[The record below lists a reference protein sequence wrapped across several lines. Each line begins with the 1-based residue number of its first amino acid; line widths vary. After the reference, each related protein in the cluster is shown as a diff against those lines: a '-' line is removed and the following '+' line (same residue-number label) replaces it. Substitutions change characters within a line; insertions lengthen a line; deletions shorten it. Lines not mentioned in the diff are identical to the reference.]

1 MARYV
6 ETDDGWFTIYRNVET
21 GEKKFA
27 LDKDDNLVD
36 DQGYFISKENARTN

>member
-1 MARYV
+1 MDMLNAIRDN
-6 ETDDGWFTIYRNVET
+6 EIQDKI
-21 GEKKFA
+21 KKFA